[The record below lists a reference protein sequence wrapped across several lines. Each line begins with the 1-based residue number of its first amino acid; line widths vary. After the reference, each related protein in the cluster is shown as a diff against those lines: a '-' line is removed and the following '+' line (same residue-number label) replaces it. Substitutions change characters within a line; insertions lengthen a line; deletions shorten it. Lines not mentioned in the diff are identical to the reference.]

1 MNESQGIH
9 RDIYVGMVAEE
20 MAESGYYGEDVTRY
34 GFLANGELHSFANED
49 DCAET
54 YLLALAAGAQVS
66 RLANGHKHCAKKQ
79 AAKEAAAQALD
90 EEMQTMLSAE
100 SVVFVRKPVDLTP
113 LAAYTKA
120 LEKPRTREQDAA
132 IVGIM
137 TLPTFAMKPEE
148 REAVL
153 DVKKSFDTPQENR
166 RFFGFFEKRDGQWQK
181 TLNGALSAI
190 LIKWLAAAERG
201 HVSPILPMHLD
212 SQRPVYVLRDD
223 FEQIL
228 QTTMN
233 DDYLAMLDA
242 LYASQH

>member
-1 MNESQGIH
+1 MNESQNIH

-79 AAKEAAAQALD
+79 AAKEAAVRALEEDMQAI
-90 EEMQTMLSAE
+90 LSAE
-100 SVVFVRKPVDLTP
+100 PAAFVRKPVDLVP
-113 LAAYTKA
+113 LAVYTKA
-120 LEKPRTREQDAA
+120 LAKPRTREQDGAV
-132 IVGIM
+132 VGVM
-137 TLPTFAMKPEE
+137 TLPTFAMKQEE

-153 DVKKSFDTPQENR
+153 DVKKSFNAPVENR
-166 RFFGFFEKRDGQWQK
+166 RFFGFFEKKDGRWQK
-181 TLNGALSAI
+181 NLNGALSAV
-190 LIKWLAAAERG
+190 LTKWLAAAERG
-201 HVSPILPMHLD
+201 PVSPILPMHLD
-212 SQRPVYVLRDD
+212 SQRPVYALRDT
-223 FEQIL
+223 FEHIL
-228 QTTMN
+228 QTTMD